1 MLFFA
6 ELAAAAPAAKATE
19 VAETTQAAPTWPL
32 IVVLLIAM
40 ALAWRPREAASPSER
55 RSA

>member
-1 MLFFA
+1 MLYIA
-6 ELAAAAPAAKATE
+6 ELVAAAPAVAAPE

-40 ALAWRPREAASPSER
+40 ALAWRPRERQTASQRPG
-55 RSA
+55 A